1 MERLTDHNQS
11 ENHKNATKQK
21 RSCQPT
27 VDCQINSQVKEQQ
40 RLRQQG
46 PLAHLN
52 TLKTLL
58 RHRGVAI
65 RGHTD
70 EDANIIQF
78 NKDKAI
84 DHEGL
89 NLPLKENQYMSH
101 DILVE
106 QKETLVLSAR
116 RSK

>member
-1 MERLTDHNQS
+1 VERLTDHNQS